1 MMYNLT
7 APSQVS
13 ALLDQHGFHTKKSLG
28 QNFLIDR
35 NILDRIVDAAGLT
48 PDTNVLE
55 VGPGIG
61 TLTRAL
67 SEAANRVAAVEI
79 DDRLLPILKET
90 TGDRDNI
97 TVIPGDILK
106 ADIAGIVAEV
116 FGGAPFTLVANLPY
130 YITSP
135 VIMRFLEEDLPVTR
149 MVVMVQKEVAQRL
162 TASPGTKEWGALSAA
177 AQLYADIDMP
187 MNVPPTVFYPQPQV
201 ASGVVRLDKKEVSLS
216 PAVKAA
222 FFALMRAGFAKRRKT
237 LSNSLLPVLGERDAV
252 NDACRSAGIDPR
264 VRAEVLGIG
273 QWTALAEAVTAS
285 Q

>member
-1 MMYNLT
+1 MYNLT
-7 APSQVS
+7 APSQVRD
-13 ALLDQHGFHTKKSLG
+13 LLDQHGFHTKKSLG

-35 NILDRIVDAAGLT
+35 NILDRIVDTAGLAQG
-48 PDTNVLE
+48 TNVLE

-67 SEAANRVAAVEI
+67 SASAGKVAAVEI
-79 DDRLLPILKET
+79 DDRLIPILRET

-97 TVIPGDILK
+97 TIIQGDILK
-106 ADIAGIVAEV
+106 TDIAGIVAGV
-116 FGGAPFTLVANLPY
+116 FGGGPFTLVANLPY

-135 VIMRFLEEDLPVTR
+135 VIMRFLEEDLPVKR

-187 MNVPPTVFYPQPQV
+187 MSVPPTVFYPQPQV

-222 FFALMRAGFAKRRKT
+222 FFSLMRAGFGKRRKT
-237 LSNSLLPVLGERDAV
+237 LQNSLLSVLGERDAV
-252 NDACRSAGIDPR
+252 SRACADAGIDPGA
-264 VRAEVLGIG
+264 RAEALTIA
-273 QWTALAEAVTAS
+273 QWIELAEAVTAG
-285 Q
+285 

>member
-1 MMYNLT
+1 MYNLT
-7 APSQVS
+7 APSQVKD
-13 ALLDQHGFHTKKSLG
+13 LLSKHGFHTKKSLG

-35 NILDRIVDAAGLT
+35 NILDRIVGTAGLT
-48 PDTNVLE
+48 LDTCVLE

-67 SEAANRVAAVEI
+67 SEAAGQVAAVEI
-79 DDRLLPILKET
+79 DDRLLPILRET
-90 TGDRDNI
+90 TGDMDNI

-106 ADIAGIVAEV
+106 ANIAEIVADV
-116 FGGAPFTLVANLPY
+116 FGGSPFTLVANLPY

-162 TASPGTKEWGALSAA
+162 TASPGTKEWGALSVA

-187 MNVPPTVFYPQPQV
+187 MSVPPTVFYPQPQV
-201 ASGVVRLDKKEVSLS
+201 ASGVVRLDKKDVSLS
-216 PAVKAA
+216 PAVKTA

-237 LSNSLLPVLGERDAV
+237 LSNSLLSVLGERAAV
-252 NDACRSAGIDPR
+252 TRACQSAGIDPG
-264 VRAEVLGIG
+264 VRAETLSIG
-273 QWTALAEAVTAS
+273 QWTALAEAVSSS